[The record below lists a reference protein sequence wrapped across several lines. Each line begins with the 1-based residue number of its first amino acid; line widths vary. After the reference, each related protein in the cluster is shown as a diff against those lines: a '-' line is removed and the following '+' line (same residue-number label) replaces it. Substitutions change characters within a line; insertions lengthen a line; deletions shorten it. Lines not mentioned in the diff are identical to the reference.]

1 MSAMERKNE
10 SASGTPGNSRNPL
23 SPHHVPA
30 APGWPDLDGDASA
43 LMRPP
48 VGEQWMRILYPARCV
63 LCDVVMPHQAG
74 LLVCDPCR
82 CVLVPEAPGWH
93 SCPEWPEI
101 EAWYSPFPYA
111 GGIEH
116 AIRQMKYN
124 GQPRHAGTLSFLLA
138 EAIRGM
144 ESSPVFT
151 GIVPVPMHRSKER
164 ARGYN
169 QAMLLASGLG
179 HWLEIPVYGQV
190 VEKASRIHAQN
201 GLTRQ
206 ERFAVLQGSFMPV
219 PGGEAPRQARILLLD
234 DVTTT
239 GSTLRACASAIHA
252 AYDGTGVQSG
262 EVHIFAA
269 TIAFA

>member
-1 MSAMERKNE
+1 MTNRTGRDGKEPSA
-10 SASGTPGNSRNPL
+10 A
-23 SPHHVPA
+23 
-30 APGWPDLDGDASA
+30 GWPDLNGDAVA
-43 LMRPP
+43 MLRPP
-48 VGEQWMRILYPARCV
+48 VSEQWIRILYPARCV
-63 LCDVVMPHQAG
+63 LCDAVMPQLTG

-82 CVLVPEAPGWH
+82 CVLVPEAPEWQ

-116 AIRQMKYN
+116 AIRQMKYH

-138 EAIRGM
+138 EAIREM

-151 GIVPVPMHRSKER
+151 GIVPVPMYRGKER

-179 HWLEIPVYGQV
+179 QCLDIPVYGQA
-190 VEKASRIHAQN
+190 VEKTSRLHAQN

-206 ERFAVLQGSFMPV
+206 ERFAVLQGSFTPV
-219 PGGEAPRQARILLLD
+219 PGGEVPRQARILLLD

-252 AYDGTGVQSG
+252 AYAGTVVQPE